1 MFKIPNTND
10 GKLLRRP
17 STGYKNVL
25 GRVAFGIIYIASD
38 KSWSAKGASQQP
50 GFMDGCLTINCMRLA
65 CLPSR

>member
-38 KSWSAKGASQQP
+38 KSWSAKGASQ
-50 GFMDGCLTINCMRLA
+50 
-65 CLPSR
+65 